1 MNTDKITLSL
11 SFDTGRT
18 YVALTRFNDNIP
30 ELLFINSTEHPLD
43 FSDDNNQSNQ
53 PGKDEIIK
61 LLTQIEQKPDEI
73 QVALTNE
80 HFVLTKIP
88 YKVGISGEEIK
99 ELISYEIENNYDSEN
114 VFDLNCILTP
124 FFDNHRESDY
134 IFLTMFRKKLS
145 EHVNELLSDTGQVKK
160 ITTRQFA
167 ALNSF
172 VFNYPE
178 LNKAN
183 TILFGLNQ
191 NDIEIAYFVG
201 GKPESA
207 YFKLTADENTLDI
220 VNTEYNRIKTKTG
233 KDDFTIFAY
242 GERLTA
248 QFLEDFSLI
257 ANAKVHRL
265 NAFRNYTTNLDD
277 RAKKYCSRTAHIYP
291 ACLGAAL
298 PDFAEH
304 IILFNT
310 NENN

>member
-1 MNTDKITLSL
+1 
-11 SFDTGRT
+11 
-18 YVALTRFNDNIP
+18 
-30 ELLFINSTEHPLD
+30 
-43 FSDDNNQSNQ
+43 
-53 PGKDEIIK
+53 
-61 LLTQIEQKPDEI
+61 
-73 QVALTNE
+73 
-80 HFVLTKIP
+80 
-88 YKVGISGEEIK
+88 
-99 ELISYEIENNYDSEN
+99 
-114 VFDLNCILTP
+114 
-124 FFDNHRESDY
+124 
-134 IFLTMFRKKLS
+134 
-145 EHVNELLSDTGQVKK
+145 
-160 ITTRQFA
+160 
-167 ALNSF
+167 
-172 VFNYPE
+172 
-178 LNKAN
+178 
-183 TILFGLNQ
+183 LNQ